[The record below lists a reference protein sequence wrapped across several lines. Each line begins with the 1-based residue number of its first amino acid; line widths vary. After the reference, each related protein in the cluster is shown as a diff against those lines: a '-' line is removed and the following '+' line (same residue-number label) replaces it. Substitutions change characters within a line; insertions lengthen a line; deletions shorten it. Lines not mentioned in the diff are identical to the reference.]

1 MLNDAHPTY
10 HAIQL
15 LEAVVLE
22 GICTTLKDFNEFV
35 QPSVKVKVCDT
46 RPQLLNMIP
55 E

>member
-22 GICTTLKDFNEFV
+22 RIKDFNEFV
-35 QPSVKVKVCDT
+35 QPLGQSESMTQD
-46 RPQLLNMIP
+46 LNY
-55 E
+55 

>member
-22 GICTTLKDFNEFV
+22 GIKDFNEFV
-35 QPSVKVKVCDT
+35 QPSVKWKCDT

>member
-1 MLNDAHPTY
+1 MLNDAHPY

-15 LEAVVLE
+15 LETVVLE
-22 GICTTLKDFNEFV
+22 GIKDFNEFV

-46 RPQLLNMIP
+46 RPQILNMIL